1 MGQPLSDAEPAES
14 PAPRG
19 LRERNKRDK
28 QQRIINA
35 ARELFRERGFEGT
48 TAREVCKRAQIGTGT
63 LFLYVKDKHELLL
76 WAFRDDAE
84 RLLEGGPRKLSRN
97 GIVDSWMAFLGRFVD
112 YFGERPELA
121 RLYIR
126 ELSFR
131 PAREFAEAFS
141 LTTKLRDRIEDLA
154 KQAQETGELRTDVP
168 LGEIT
173 NSVMSVWGFW
183 VHLWLGSEAVAHRNV
198 KRHLRR
204 GLELLFDG
212 LRQR

>member
-1 MGQPLSDAEPAES
+1 M
-14 PAPRG
+14 
-19 LRERNKRDK
+19 
-28 QQRIINA
+28 
-35 ARELFRERGFEGT
+35 
-48 TAREVCKRAQIGTGT
+48 
-63 LFLYVKDKHELLL
+63 L

-112 YFGERPELA
+112 FYGERPELA

-131 PAREFAEAFS
+131 PQRDFGAVFT
-141 LTTKLRDRIEDLA
+141 LTQKVRDRVDDLA
-154 KQAQETGELRTDVP
+154 RQAQEAGELRTDVP
-168 LGEIT
+168 VSEIT
-173 NSVMSVWGFW
+173 NSVMSVWAFW
-183 VHLWLGSEAVAHRNV
+183 VHLWLGSEAVAQRNV